1 MKINMNNPKLTE
13 EESKNLQQMIANIE
27 AGEMSQVEDLF
38 SNCNNP
44 YQFAKTHSNYVKDW
58 EKTKKKLEDNLKN
71 NILPPNT
78 SLAFSEAL
86 IEESDKIINQKLRM
100 VQMLFMAKFNE
111 SIFNYLGSDGKT
123 KFLGIF

>member
-1 MKINMNNPKLTE
+1 MKINMNNASLTE
-13 EESKNLQQMIANIE
+13 AESQNLTQMVSSIEEAE
-27 AGEMSQVEDLF
+27 FAQVNDLF
-38 SNCNNP
+38 LNCQNP

-58 EKTKKKLEDNLKN
+58 EKTKKEMETMLKN
-71 NILPPNT
+71 NVLPPNT
-78 SLAFSEAL
+78 TVSFCRAL
-86 IEESDKIINQKLRM
+86 IDEMDKVYKKKLSM